1 MVYQMSRLSKCPY
14 LGREM
19 VLSRKYVLVDHFANM
34 LRTITP
40 LFKRSNHAIQR
51 DNNTPPQTTNNNY
64 LLHHVFID
72 RRIIR

>member
-1 MVYQMSRLSKCPY
+1 MVYQMSRLSKYPY
-14 LGREM
+14 PGKEL
-19 VLSRKYVLVDHFANM
+19 VPYHSYVLVGHFANM

-72 RRIIR
+72 RRKIR